1 MRLNQKTMDLIEVRE
16 IRVARERRDLH
27 FAAGTHPLGGGT
39 WLFSEPQPHIT
50 ALVDLNGFGWH
61 AVSST
66 DDNLIIAATCTIA
79 ELSRLPHSP
88 LFLQCANAFLA
99 SVKIWN
105 TSTVGGNLCTA
116 LPAGPMISL
125 AVALDATLVLWTATG
140 ERRMLM
146 ADFVLGVQ
154 QTALAPGEIVRA
166 IEIPWNTLSSRSGF
180 RKIALSPLGRSAAV
194 VIARVDPS
202 GSTLFTIS
210 AATTRPH
217 QIRFDSM
224 PSGYGLHSA
233 ISEIDDWYSDP
244 HGAPDWRRA
253 MSLHLAEELRIELG
267 GL

>member
-1 MRLNQKTMDLIEVRE
+1 MDLVEVRE
-16 IRVARERRDLH
+16 IRVARNRSDLR
-27 FAAGTHPLGGGT
+27 FDAGVHPLGGGT
-39 WLFSEPQPHIT
+39 WLFSEPQPHVT
-50 ALVDLNGFGWH
+50 GLVDLTGFGWES
-61 AVSST
+61 VTFT
-66 DDNLIIAATCTIA
+66 DESLNIAATCTVA

-99 SVKIWN
+99 SFKIW
-105 TSTVGGNLCTA
+105 TVSTVGGNICTA

-125 AVALDATLVLWTATG
+125 AVALDATLVLWSADS

-154 QTALAPGEIVRA
+154 KTALLPGEILRS
-166 IEIPWNTLSSRSGF
+166 IEIPWNTISSRSGF

-194 VIARVDPS
+194 IIARVDPS

-217 QIRFDSM
+217 QLRFDSP
-224 PSGYGLHSA
+224 PSASA
-233 ISEIDDWYSDP
+233 LADAIFTIDDWYSDP

-253 MSLHLAEELRIELG
+253 MSALLAEELRIELG
-267 GL
+267 GF